1 MMKVYNETVETHIYV
16 FNHWW
21 LKIRQN
27 QCVTELRKHQRP
39 DVDNIYLYVKDPFK
53 SKYQLFINGREKVR
67 IKHEIHPKTFIDYSQ
82 TFDDVYENLG
92 DYKPITKRKV
102 LTVLI

>member
-1 MMKVYNETVETHIYV
+1 M
-16 FNHWW
+16 
-21 LKIRQN
+21 
-27 QCVTELRKHQRP
+27 
-39 DVDNIYLYVKDPFK
+39 
-53 SKYQLFINGREKVR
+53 R

-92 DYKPITKRKV
+92 DYNPITKRKV